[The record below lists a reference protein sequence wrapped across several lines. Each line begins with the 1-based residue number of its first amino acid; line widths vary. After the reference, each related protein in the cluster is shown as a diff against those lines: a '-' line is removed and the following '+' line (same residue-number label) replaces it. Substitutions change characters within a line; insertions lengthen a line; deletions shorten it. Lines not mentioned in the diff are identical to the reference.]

1 MENESHSSYNYSQEE
16 NMFKSPA
23 IENLDDSLQKSNQAV
38 TGSPD
43 IKKIKAD
50 GADLLKLKKNMSLI

>member
-1 MENESHSSYNYSQEE
+1 
-16 NMFKSPA
+16 MFKSPA